1 MDNDFGNRLR
11 KLREEHE
18 LTMDYVVYD
27 MQQKYMIEIN
37 KGQLSRWEHG
47 QSPSMRCLRY
57 LAMYY
62 NVSADYLL
70 GLTESKKPSARINNL
85 ITMLKQEHE
94 TTDIEQVA
102 ETIADT
108 LEKSTARA
116 ARRSSKPST
125 KLIARRQ
132 GAET

>member
-11 KLREEHE
+11 ELREEHE

-85 ITMLKQEHE
+85 ITMLKQEHG

-116 ARRSSKPST
+116 ARRSSKPSA

>member
-70 GLTESKKPSARINNL
+70 GLTESKKPSPRIGFL
-85 ITMLKQEHE
+85 REILTAEHSTE
-94 TTDIEQVA
+94 INIEEA
-102 ETIADT
+102 KRIIDDT
-108 LEKSTARA
+108 LSKEPKKIIKVGMPKIGKNPAPEKA
-116 ARRSSKPST
+116 
-125 KLIARRQ
+125 
-132 GAET
+132 

>member
-116 ARRSSKPST
+116 ARISSKPST

>member
-11 KLREEHE
+11 ELREEHE

-85 ITMLKQEHE
+85 ITVLKQEHG

>member
-11 KLREEHE
+11 ELREEHE

-85 ITMLKQEHE
+85 ITVLKQEHG

-116 ARRSSKPST
+116 ARRSSKPSK